1 MKRLVLILP
10 LLLLSACTGKLSR
23 NEAAAMIQ
31 DSDMFNR
38 WKEYVVVP
46 VGGIEEEVD
55 PVEQLL
61 IQEGHLKLTQAP
73 LPQPSILWGWPAV
86 AVEPEQRPEQRVLEV
101 TAKGKKAM
109 INTSSREELASLLG
123 YGPAP
128 RIHQWA
134 FPVAKVRFV
143 KVSGIKEEGEN
154 QATVEFVYAWDLD
167 EMGQRLRKADPDNKE
182 LSKIAEASAMT
193 TATFEKYDDGWRLTN
208 VVPR

>member
-23 NEAAAMIQ
+23 NEAAVMIQ
-31 DSDMFNR
+31 DSYMFNR
-38 WKEYVVVP
+38 WHEYVTVP

-55 PVEQLL
+55 PVEQML
-61 IQEGHLKLTQAP
+61 IQEGFLKLTQAP
-73 LPQPSILWGWPAV
+73 QPQPSTLWGWPAV
-86 AVEPEQRPEQRVLEV
+86 AVEPEQRPEQKMLEV

-109 INTSSREELASLLG
+109 INTSAREELAALVG
-123 YGPAP
+123 YVPAP
-128 RIHQWA
+128 RVRQWA
-134 FPVAKVRFV
+134 FPVAKVKFV

-182 LSKIAEASAMT
+182 LSKIAGEYIKT

-208 VVPR
+208 VTPR